1 MQHTRSFLE
10 LEMKYTR
17 NFTTLSSHF
26 GAVTLNSGALL
37 EYMRLSSYKWYGKYR
52 AQYHQ
57 LAESATLRSPRAI
70 RAPAST
76 PTIFQIPD
84 SGQFD
89 GSQYP
94 HVKFPTRQAY
104 NKHTATKAAK
114 KKIADPAAED
124 SDSKDK
130 DMAITDFIETE
141 NGTIVS
147 ADTARSI
154 RNLARSVLIEMDSH
168 PTMQLPKKWGQVGI
182 TERKFF
188 VREMYAKFPIL
199 WLCHDDWKVL
209 LVASNAVQT
218 YHSGIKRQTA
228 AASNRTLNPS
238 MSGSHRVTKVKSEHT
253 DDVPNLRYLRK

>member
-1 MQHTRSFLE
+1 MRHTR
-10 LEMKYTR
+10 K
-17 NFTTLSSHF
+17 FTTLSSQF
-26 GAVTLNSGALL
+26 GAVTLNSGVLL
-37 EYMRLSSYKWYGKYR
+37 EYMRRRLFTYRWYGKCR
-52 AQYHQ
+52 TQYHR
-57 LAESATLRSPRAI
+57 LAESATLQSPRAI
-70 RAPAST
+70 LAPTST
-76 PTIFQIPD
+76 STLFQIPD
-84 SGQFD
+84 SGRFD

-104 NKHTATKAAK
+104 NKHTASKAAK

-130 DMAITDFIETE
+130 DIAITDFIETE

-168 PTMQLPKKWGQVGI
+168 PVMQLPQKWGQVGV

-188 VREMYAKFPIL
+188 IREMYAKFPIL

-209 LVASNAVQT
+209 LIASNAVRT
-218 YHSGIKRQTA
+218 YRSGIKRQTA
-228 AASNRTLNPS
+228 AISNRTLNPS
-238 MSGSHRVTKVKSEHT
+238 TSGSHRATRVKLELT
-253 DDVPNLRYLRK
+253 DNAPNLRYLRAQ